1 MATQILTFASTKGG
15 VGKTTTAANIGG
27 LLADLQ
33 ARVLFV
39 DADRQGSL
47 SKFFRIKHQAAHG
60 LKWVLEQGGQITPE
74 CISTTHAGVDVITT
88 GVNELDHIE
97 AFLTNRTDQNFLL
110 KRAMRSP
117 VVQDNYDIVIIDSE
131 GARTK
136 LQCCAI
142 LAGDRIVSPIKPDVI
157 SSSEFMTGTL
167 RLIEDLNAA
176 SDFNVK
182 VGVMSAFINAT
193 DKTKVALSVTQELR
207 EQLRQNPLVSVLNSS
222 IPARA
227 AFATAAANCT
237 PVHRLDRAQSS
248 SNTELSASDALHNLV
263 WELFP
268 NYHGFK
274 FENGYLYDVN
284 PQGEESQT

>member
-1 MATQILTFASTKGG
+1 MTTQILTFASTKGG

-47 SKFFRIKHQAAHG
+47 SKFFQIASQAEHG
-60 LKWVLEQGGQITPE
+60 LKWVMEQGGQITPD

-88 GVNELDHIE
+88 GVNELDEIE
-97 AFLTNRTDQNFLL
+97 AFLTPRTDQHVIL

-117 VVQDNYDIVIIDSE
+117 LIHDNYDFVIIDSE

-142 LAGDRIVSPIKPDVI
+142 LAGDRIISPIKPDVI

-167 RLIEDLNAA
+167 RLIEELNRA
-176 SDFNVK
+176 SDFGLK
-182 VGVMSAFINAT
+182 VGMMSAFINAT
-193 DKTKVALSVTQELR
+193 DKTKVATNVTKELR
-207 EQLRQNPLVSVLNSS
+207 EQLRSNPLVTVLNSV
-222 IPARA
+222 IPSRA

-237 PVHRLDRAQSS
+237 PVHRLDRIQAS
-248 SNTELSASDALHNLV
+248 SNTEMTASDALHNLV

-268 NYHGFK
+268 NFHGYK
-274 FENGYLYDVN
+274 YDNGQVYNIAGTGADA
-284 PQGEESQT
+284 